1 MQQARDNL
9 LARLRADVRD
19 DAVIRA
25 IEAVPREEFV
35 TEVTG
40 PIVYEDAPLPIG
52 EGQTIS
58 QPYVVALMVSA
69 LELRRTDRVLE
80 VGTGTGYQA
89 AILAELARDVVS
101 VERIPSLA
109 ASARARLKRLGYD
122 NVDVEAAESE
132 LGWVRGAPYD
142 AIVVAAAA
150 PKLPRTL
157 VDQLADRG
165 RLVVPVGSLEVQEL
179 IKLTRTGD
187 GYVTRSLGAWG
198 GPVRTSHRRERM
210 AEADTATLCL
220 ESGVVVD
227 LEDWATPVCLRR
239 FLRPTNVREGCFCA
253 WCCVLL

>member
-1 MQQARDNL
+1 MQQARDRR

-25 IEAVPREEFV
+25 MEAVPRDEFV

-40 PIVYEDAPLPIG
+40 AMVYEDAPLPIG

-89 AILAELARDVVS
+89 AILAELACDVGS

-109 ASARARLKRLGYD
+109 ASARERLKRLGYD
-122 NVDVEAAESE
+122 NVDVEVAESE
-132 LGWVRGAPYD
+132 LGWARAAPYD
-142 AIVVAAAA
+142 AIIVAAAA

-157 VDQLADRG
+157 IDQLADRG

-179 IKLTRTGD
+179 IKLTRTDD
-187 GYVTRSLGAWG
+187 GYVTRSLGAARFVPLIGESAWQ
-198 GPVRTSHRRERM
+198 RREPPHF
-210 AEADTATLCL
+210 
-220 ESGVVVD
+220 V
-227 LEDWATPVCLRR
+227 
-239 FLRPTNVREGCFCA
+239 
-253 WCCVLL
+253 